1 MSQWGD
7 GYSSVRNG
15 YVVEAFGTST
25 MILKVYFIS
34 LHFIQKENLIQE
46 NKALSLKLKIS
57 IMI

>member
-25 MILKVYFIS
+25 MILKVYFI
-34 LHFIQKENLIQE
+34 LFDWNEK
-46 NKALSLKLKIS
+46 
-57 IMI
+57 